1 MLFELPPLPYKPDAL
16 EPKMSRRTLDIHH
29 GKHHEAYVNN
39 LNILVAGTKF
49 EDADIETIIKVAEG
63 PIFNNASQVWNHTF
77 FFESLKPGDEPILKG
92 SFSKVIAGHFGS
104 VQYFRETFNKAALSL
119 FGSGWVWLLWN
130 PKGTLE
136 IIQESNAGNPLRKGL
151 IPLLACDVWEHS
163 YYLDYQNRRT
173 DYLNAFW
180 NLINW
185 DIVEKRYTEARN
197 FNTIRMSKV
206 SY

>member
-1 MLFELPPLPYKPDAL
+1 MFFELPPLPYEPDAL
-16 EPKMSRRTLDIHH
+16 EPHFSKRSIELHY

-39 LNILVAGTKF
+39 LNGLVAGTKF
-49 EDADIETIIKVAEG
+49 EDADLETIIRVAEG
-63 PIFNNASQVWNHTF
+63 TIFNNASQVWNHTF
-77 FFESLKPGDEPILKG
+77 FFESLTPGQGRTLKG
-92 SFSKVIAGHFGS
+92 PFTKVLAGNFGS
-104 VQYFRETFNKAALSL
+104 VQYCRDTFMKTALSL

-130 PKGTLE
+130 PRGALE
-136 IIQESNAGNPLRKGL
+136 IIPENNAGNPLRKGM
-151 IPLLACDVWEHS
+151 IPIMNCDLWEHG

-185 DIVEKRYTEARN
+185 EIIERRYNEARN
-197 FNTIRMSKV
+197 YNLIRMSAV